1 VNESNLG
8 RMLLSH
14 NFQVAPDV
22 LPALSRQ
29 DFMAIFAAGLGEP
42 MRCQMLDNPH
52 WIVEVLFPSDS
63 FTPQQVGELCGQALA
78 AKRQPSSGKSDILV
92 LGGLKTTPPTSDSP
106 LALQPGNWGVDV
118 VETSSGE
125 EFLRSINWD
134 TMIADKPAA
143 AIFQVKLSVG
153 KS

>member
-1 VNESNLG
+1 VSESNLG

-14 NFQVAPDV
+14 NFQISPKV
-22 LPALSRQ
+22 LPVLSRE
-29 DFMAIFAAGLGEP
+29 DFTAIFTAGLGEQI
-42 MRCQMLDNPH
+42 RCQILDNPH
-52 WIVEVLFPSDS
+52 WIVEILYPVAS
-63 FTPQQVGELCGQALA
+63 FTPQQIGELCGQALA
-78 AKRQPSSGKSDILV
+78 AQRQPSYGKFDILV

-118 VETSSGE
+118 VEASSGQ

-143 AIFQVKLSVG
+143 AIFQVEISVG
-153 KS
+153 QS